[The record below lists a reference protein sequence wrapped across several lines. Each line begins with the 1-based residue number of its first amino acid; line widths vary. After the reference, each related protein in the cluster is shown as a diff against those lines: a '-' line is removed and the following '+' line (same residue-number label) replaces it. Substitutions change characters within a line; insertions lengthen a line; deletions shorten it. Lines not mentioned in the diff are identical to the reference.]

1 MTILQLDPPVP
12 LDTPRGP
19 GIAHFL
25 IDYGAEHNL
34 MWTVF
39 LDANGECWTF
49 PNPEIRAQKNITMG
63 RVPINSHPS
72 QTEKCAN
79 SKSTGQLKGRR
90 ERPAPAA
97 VNAAFTSE

>member
-1 MTILQLDPPVP
+1 MTILQLDPPIP
-12 LDTPRGP
+12 MDTPRGP

-25 IDYGAEHNL
+25 LDYGIEHNL

-63 RVPINSHPS
+63 RDLNNSHAS
-72 QTEKCAN
+72 QSDKCADTRALGKLN
-79 SKSTGQLKGRR
+79 GNQ
-90 ERPAPAA
+90 ERPAAA
-97 VNAAFTSE
+97 KTAIAST